1 MAKVVGDIAVQVGA
15 DVSPLQRGMKKGGK
29 SVQDFQDRAQKMA
42 INVVKAG
49 AAVVTA
55 MAAIAAGVL
64 KAASEAAAAGK
75 EIQNLANVAGTST
88 TEFQRLAIAS
98 ASVGIEQQK
107 LSDIFKDV
115 NDKFGD
121 YMATGAGPLADF
133 FENIAPAIGVTA
145 EQFAKLSGPEAL
157 QLYVTSLERAGL
169 SQQQMTFYMEAL
181 ASDTTALVPLLQ
193 DGGRAMRELGDEAES
208 AGRILSQDMIDAA
221 VELDRELVAMTDTLK
236 TQAITAVLEYKDEI
250 LAAAEFITGT
260 LIPAMGSIIG
270 AATDFAAGLEPA
282 TKALKEFLMV
292 GNAVLLQDG
301 TQLDGGPTSGTL
313 GIPGAGTNGQA
324 PSDAEAAALLE
335 LYGSGV
341 VSPENLVP
349 VDEPLEVLAPV
360 EHDFLPTDTP
370 PVVPLVRPDDSSGG
384 GSRSRGGGGGSRN
397 RGPDREDLE
406 SLQERYASEAE
417 QLDIHLASEMEK
429 LEEYREAKLGSEE
442 EFNALEK
449 QIRDDHLRDMADL
462 EEAAQRARLQS
473 IGGAFGDLAGLMTS
487 ENAKLFKIGQASAIA
502 EATVS
507 GYQAAVDAWQ
517 KGMAF
522 GGPPVAAAF
531 AGASVIKTGA
541 LINQIASASPTGGGG
556 GNANAGGGGVPAVA
570 AQGPLQVQLSG
581 LGSNDLLRGADVG
594 MLLDRLNDEA
604 GDRGLIMTVA
614 K

>member
-1 MAKVVGDIAVQVGA
+1 MAKVVGDIAVKVGA

-29 SVQDFQDRAQKMA
+29 SVEDFQDKAQKMA
-42 INVVKAG
+42 VNVAKAG

-64 KAASEAAAAGK
+64 KMASEAAAAGK

-145 EQFAKLSGPEAL
+145 DQFAKLSGPEAL
-157 QLYVTSLERAGL
+157 QLYVTSLERAGV

-181 ASDTTALVPLLQ
+181 ASDATALVPLLQ

-221 VELDRELVAMTDTLK
+221 VELDRELGAMTDTLR
-236 TQAITAVLEYKDEI
+236 TQAITAVLDYKDEI
-250 LAAAEFITGT
+250 LAAAEYITQV
-260 LIPAMGSIIG
+260 LIPAMGQVFDAAVAFAQDIG
-270 AATDFAAGLEPA
+270 IAIMALKDFADVAD
-282 TKALKEFLMV
+282 
-292 GNAVLLQDG
+292 AVLSQDG
-301 TQLDGGPTSGTL
+301 TRLNGLGTGSQISGINNGSGAGGPT
-313 GIPGAGTNGQA
+313 
-324 PSDAEAAALLE
+324 DAEADALNE
-335 LYGSGV
+335 LYGTGT
-341 VSPENLVP
+341 VSPDNLV
-349 VDEPLEVLAPV
+349 AP
-360 EHDFLPTDTP
+360 DGPFIMDAGTP
-370 PVVPLVRPDDSSGG
+370 NSVGPLVRPPSTRSGG
-384 GSRSRGGGGGSRN
+384 GGRSRSGGGSRN

-406 SLQERYASEAE
+406 ALQERYASEQE
-417 QLDIHLASEMEK
+417 QLAIHLAEELKK

-442 EFNALEK
+442 EFNDLEK
-449 QIRDDHLRDMADL
+449 QIKEDHLRDLAEL
-462 EEAAQRARLQS
+462 EQAAQRDRLQS

-517 KGMAF
+517 KGMSI

-556 GNANAGGGGVPAVA
+556 GNSNAGGSGVPAVA

-581 LGSNDLLRGADVG
+581 LGDSDILRGADVG
-594 MLLDRLNDEA
+594 MLLERLNTEA
-604 GDRGLIMTVA
+604 GDRGFNLVVA